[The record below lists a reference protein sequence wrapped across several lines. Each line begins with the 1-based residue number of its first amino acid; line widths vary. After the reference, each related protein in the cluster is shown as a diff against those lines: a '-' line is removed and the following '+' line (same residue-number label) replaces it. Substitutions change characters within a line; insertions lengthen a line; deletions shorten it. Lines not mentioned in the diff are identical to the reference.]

1 MKLTLAEIAEA
12 TEGVLDRPE
21 WGSVTVDGVSIDSRT
36 IQAGNLFVPI
46 IAERDGH
53 EFVAGALAAGAVAYL
68 AASDV
73 VLDEA
78 QSRDQSTVPVVRVA
92 DTELALAAIGRLARS
107 KLSGP
112 VIGITGSV
120 GKTSVKDL
128 TRAACSGAGR
138 APVWAARNSFNNE
151 LGVPLTLANAPD
163 GVGTVVVEM
172 GARGIGHISYLCDIA
187 RPTVGVVT
195 TVALAHSELFGSIE
209 GVAQG
214 KGELIEAIPTDG
226 VAVLNADNPHVLGMA
241 SRAAAPVLTFGS
253 AVTSPD
259 ADFVVD
265 NIELDRSLH
274 PTFDL
279 THGGKT
285 AQVSVPVAG
294 AHMALNA
301 AAAVAV
307 AVASGVDFADAT
319 MQVSSVEMSP
329 WRMEVTTS
337 ESGVV
342 VINDAYNANPTSM
355 RAALAALAKTGAENL
370 VAVVGEM
377 AELGDEGPEEH
388 LAITAEAKAA
398 GIRVVAV
405 AAEGYGAEAEHVAD
419 IPGALDA
426 LGSLPPSSAVLVKG
440 SRVVELE
447 RLAQELGAGT
457 QK

>member
-12 TEGVLDRPE
+12 TRGALDRPE
-21 WGSVTVDGVSIDSRT
+21 WGSVTVDGVSIDSRS

-46 IAERDGH
+46 VAERDGH
-53 EFVAGALAAGAVAYL
+53 EFVAAALAAGATAYL

-73 VLDEA
+73 ALDEA
-78 QSRDQSTVPVVRVA
+78 WSSVPVVRVA
-92 DTELALAAIGRLARS
+92 DTELALADIGRLARS
-107 KLSGP
+107 KLTGP

-128 TRAACSGAGR
+128 TRAACSGPGR

-209 GVAQG
+209 GVAEG
-214 KGELIEAIPTDG
+214 KGELIEAIPADG

-253 AVTSPD
+253 AVTSPN
-259 ADFVVD
+259 ADFVVN
-265 NIELDRSLH
+265 NIELNHALH

-279 THGGKT
+279 THGGET

-307 AVASGVDFADAT
+307 AVASGVDFVDAAT
-319 MQVSSVEMSP
+319 QVSLVEMSP
-329 WRMEVTTS
+329 WRMEVTTT

-355 RAALAALAKTGAENL
+355 RAALAALAKTGAEDL

-398 GIRVVAV
+398 GIRVIAV
-405 AAEGYGAEAEHVAD
+405 AAEGYGAGAEHVAD

-426 LGSLPPSSAVLVKG
+426 LGALSPSSAVLVKG

-447 RLAQELGAGT
+447 RLAQELGAST